1 MRIAG
6 FGAHG
11 AVEGGPE
18 LVREN
23 PARHG
28 EVVGTLIT
36 TDADGVAGVISG
48 ADDASAAWAATPLDE
63 RVRLLRLGARAVADS
78 ADELAPLLA
87 RELGKPVADSAGE
100 MGFAAAFLRWVC
112 DRVADVCADRVIDD
126 GAGKVVLQRVPYGV
140 ISAIVP
146 WNAPLI
152 LSSLKVAPAL
162 ATGNVIIVKPSP
174 LAPFAVTEAL
184 RRLAKHLPRGVLSVV
199 HGEAEVGNAMVTDP
213 RVRKVAFTGGSAV
226 AHHVLAGCA
235 EQLTPAVLELGGNDA
250 AVVLDDLTFADDV
263 MERMVFGALLT
274 SGQVCMAAKRIYVPK
289 ARLDEFVA
297 AFVAAAERV
306 LVCGDPLDPTV
317 TIGPVV
323 NEAAVHRIEGL
334 LDEARGRGAKVIEL
348 GRTTT
353 DWDRGDGW
361 FVRPT
366 LVTGASAE
374 SSIVRH
380 EQFGPTVPVLGY
392 RDLDD
397 AIRQANDSESG
408 LASSVW
414 SDDADRAFEVG
425 RRLEAGMTFINCHN
439 RAGMSLRVPFGGV
452 KRSGFGRE
460 FGDEGIAEFTQ
471 THALHLPAAVRDAA
485 GDGPGANAYPT

>member
-1 MRIAG
+1 MI
-6 FGAHG
+6 
-11 AVEGGPE
+11 
-18 LVREN
+18 
-23 PARHG
+23 
-28 EVVGTLIT
+28 
-36 TDADGVAGVISG
+36 D
-48 ADDASAAWAATPLDE
+48 DDAG
-63 RVRLLRLGARAVADS
+63 RV
-78 ADELAPLLA
+78 
-87 RELGKPVADSAGE
+87 
-100 MGFAAAFLRWVC
+100 
-112 DRVADVCADRVIDD
+112 
-126 GAGKVVLQRVPYGV
+126 VVQRVPYGV

-162 ATGNVIIVKPSP
+162 ATGNVIVVKPSP

-184 RRLAKHLPRGVLSVV
+184 RRLAEHLPPGVLSVV
-199 HGEAEVGNAMVTDP
+199 HGEAEVGNAMVTDA

-226 AHHVLAGCA
+226 AHHVLEGCA

-250 AVVLDDLTFADDV
+250 AVVLEDLTFSDEV

-274 SGQVCMAAKRIYVPK
+274 SGQVCMAAKRIYVPE

-297 AFVAAAERV
+297 AFIAAAARV
-306 LVCGDPLDPTV
+306 LVCGDPLDPSV

-323 NEAAVHRIEGL
+323 NAAAAHRIAGL
-334 LDEARGRGAKVIEL
+334 LDDAVRRGATVVPL
-348 GRTTT
+348 GRTTAE
-353 DWDRGDGW
+353 WDAGNGW

-366 LVTGASAE
+366 LVVGASAE
-374 SSIVRH
+374 SPIVTE

-392 RDLDD
+392 PDLDD
-397 AIRQANDSESG
+397 AIRQANDSDSG

-414 SDDADRAFEVG
+414 SDDVDRAFQVG

-471 THALHLPAAVRDAA
+471 THALHLPGAVRDADGRGPSGTCLPDLRRPRPGVVLGPATRRGTPPVQVNRCA
-485 GDGPGANAYPT
+485 GCQ